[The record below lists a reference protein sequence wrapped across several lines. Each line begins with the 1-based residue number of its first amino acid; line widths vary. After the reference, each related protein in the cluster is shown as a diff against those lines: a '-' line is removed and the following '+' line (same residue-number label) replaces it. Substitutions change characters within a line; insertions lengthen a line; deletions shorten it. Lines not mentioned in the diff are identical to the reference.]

1 MMVSDTQRASAAADV
16 AYEMGALRDAWR
28 LHRSAPFAWTAW
40 FIHARNLMHFFDGTE
55 DHEDDILA
63 RHFFDPPGH
72 WDGIR
77 AQVAKPAAYT
87 ECEEAADKLAAHLTY
102 GRADYRAQGF
112 PPSQKVT
119 DHLLGLALAFVTALP
134 PEHRALFGRVLG

>member
-1 MMVSDTQRASAAADV
+1 MAAAPLGTVRVDCV
-16 AYEMGALRDAWR
+16 VHPRAKPHALLRR
-28 LHRSAPFAWTAW
+28 HRGPC
-40 FIHARNLMHFFDGTE
+40 
-55 DHEDDILA
+55 
-63 RHFFDPPGH
+63 